1 MSSKKSAALP
11 SDNADWSPLI
21 YDSDWARPTKK
32 KDAGS
37 RITHGIGFLFLLPF
51 VVMLV
56 IHEYRGMSDALLM
69 GDDPRD
75 EFARGFNLLM
85 GVVLYLGSFAFLI
98 YTLALPIVTGR
109 GWRWVVPK
117 IIFLAFYWGAVI
129 AVMSLVSLRNR
140 A

>member
-21 YDSDWARPTKK
+21 YDSDWARPGKK

-37 RITHGIGFLFLLPF
+37 RIVHGIGFLFLLPF

-75 EFARGFNLLM
+75 EYARGYNLLM
-85 GVVLYLGSFAFLI
+85 VVALYLGSFAFLI
-98 YTLALPIVTGR
+98 YTVALPIVTGR
-109 GWRWVVPK
+109 CWRWIAPK
-117 IIFLAFYWGAVI
+117 IIFLAFYWGAVM
-129 AVMSLVSLRNR
+129 AVMYLVSLRNR